1 MSAKPEA
8 EGEEPAGEADEELD
22 LSGASIE
29 ALAREGDAET
39 LFLLAKAA
47 RTGTHGRAKD
57 LACAFAAYR
66 AAGELGHAGADYAA
80 ALFHLNGTATPRDL
94 KEGAAVLRRAAD
106 RGSVDAKITLG
117 NLYEL
122 GVHYARDAEKADVW
136 YRNAARAAGLPAPG
150 APEFSRE
157 LALLGAVRHAEAL
170 ASDPTAT
177 DEERERAQRRAR
189 AHGAGLRDRE
199 PSVPG
204 DPPAAPQRAPSA
216 SGKSASGKGS
226 ADARDAKR
234 DASSEP
240 APEARAE
247 VSADPEA
254 TRRAKLAELAAKAK
268 RPSRVTAKAGAGAFL
283 YALLFTATAFG
294 AAFAADAGAR
304 ELVAHGQ
311 RVPLFGGPDLVF
323 PVVLGVVAVLP
334 QLLVYRASSV
344 ARAVALGGLTFGLGW
359 VLHNTGKLALVDAKL
374 SQAVAFAGA
383 GLLAALLAQGLLGGA
398 KSDRPERRP
407 R

>member
-1 MSAKPEA
+1 MSTKPDA
-8 EGEEPAGEADEELD
+8 EGGPGEDAADEANEEID
-22 LSGASIE
+22 LSSASI
-29 ALAREGDAET
+29 ADLAREGDADT

-66 AAGELGHAGADYAA
+66 AAGELGHPDADYAA

-122 GVHYARDAEKADVW
+122 GVHFARDAEKADVW

-150 APEFSRE
+150 APETSRE

-170 ASDPTAT
+170 ATDPTAT

-199 PSVPG
+199 PSAPG
-204 DPPAAPQRAPSA
+204 GPPSVAERETREPDKAARRPATSPAAQ
-216 SGKSASGKGS
+216 
-226 ADARDAKR
+226 
-234 DASSEP
+234 ETP
-240 APEARAE
+240 AVVP
-247 VSADPEA
+247 VDPEA
-254 TRRAKLAELAAKAK
+254 ARRAKLTELAAKAK
-268 RPSRVTAKAGAGAFL
+268 APSRLTAKAGAGAFL

-304 ELVAHGQ
+304 ELVTHGQ
-311 RVPLFGGPDLVF
+311 RVPLFGRPDLVF
-323 PVVLGVVAVLP
+323 PGVLGVVAVLP

-344 ARAVALGGLTFGLGW
+344 ARAVALGGLAFGLGW

-374 SQAVAFAGA
+374 SQAMAFAGA

-398 KSDRPERRP
+398 KRDRDDRVDRPERRL